1 MSCWLREYR
10 PRGKILCTRVI
21 PTTHSP
27 IFYKSAALP
36 TELCRHFT
44 LQEPLNV
51 CSSDLLSTVFFYG
64 AGVKADSSPEYW
76 EKTRLKNLVRHT
88 NGCYFA
94 RLYVNGKEIG
104 NP

>member
-1 MSCWLREYR
+1 
-10 PRGKILCTRVI
+10 
-21 PTTHSP
+21 
-27 IFYKSAALP
+27 
-36 TELCRHFT
+36 
-44 LQEPLNV
+44 
-51 CSSDLLSTVFFYG
+51 LLSTVFFYG